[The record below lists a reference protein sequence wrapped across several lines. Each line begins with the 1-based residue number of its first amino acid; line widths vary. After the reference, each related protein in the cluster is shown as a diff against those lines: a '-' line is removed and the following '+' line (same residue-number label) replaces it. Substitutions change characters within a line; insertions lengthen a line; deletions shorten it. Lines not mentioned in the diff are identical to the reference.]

1 MIAHRTMSLRSG
13 RGLTGTNAHRTGRS
27 DMTTA
32 QNTATNLQAGRR
44 EWTGVAVLA
53 LAAVVVVMDLTVL
66 FLAVPKLTADLHPSS
81 TQLLW
86 IADVYGFLIAGLL
99 IAMGALGDRIGRRK
113 VLLTGAAGFGA
124 ASLLSAFAV

>member
-1 MIAHRTMSLRSG
+1 MS
-13 RGLTGTNAHRTGRS
+13 
-27 DMTTA
+27 TA
-32 QNTATNLQAGRR
+32 QNAATNLQAGRR
-44 EWTGVAVLA
+44 EWMGVAVLA

-86 IADVYGFLIAGLL
+86 ITDVYGFLIAGLL

-113 VLLTGAAGFGA
+113 VLSAEPP
-124 ASLLSAFAV
+124 ASVPPRCCPRSRSAPRC

>member
-1 MIAHRTMSLRSG
+1 
-13 RGLTGTNAHRTGRS
+13 
-27 DMTTA
+27 MTTV

-44 EWTGVAVLA
+44 EWLGVAVLA
-53 LAAVVVVMDLTVL
+53 LAAVVVVMDRTVL
-66 FLAVPKLTADLHPSS
+66 FLAVPKLTADLHPSG

-86 IADVYGFLIAGLL
+86 ITDVYGFLIAGLL

-124 ASLLSAFAV
+124 ASLLSAFAVSPRC